1 MELLILGAG
10 GIGGYL
16 TSRMQQ
22 AGFSPRLLVRPNRA
36 DQLRQTG
43 LRLTS
48 PLGDWAGMPIIESDP
63 SALPKA
69 DFIFLTCKSY
79 DLETALDAIAAAVNE
94 KTIIVPFLNGV
105 RHIEIIKA
113 RLPHAIVWGGV
124 AHLGV
129 RVEPDGSIC
138 HFNDLNKF
146 LIGPVDVSSSD
157 ERARVLVERLAE
169 GPTEFTYK
177 ENIQQDMWDKL
188 VFLSA
193 LAGMTCLMRADIG
206 TILAT
211 NQGEDL
217 ILQLLDEASCI
228 AEAEGRT
235 TTVDA
240 MKAYQAQLLDRS
252 SRSTASMLRDM
263 INGKQT
269 EADSIL
275 GDMSERAARHALRV
289 PLLRTCLSHL
299 QAYELAREPI

>member
-113 RLPHAIVWGGV
+113 RLPHAIIWGGV

-211 NQGEDL
+211 NQGEDPNPT
-217 ILQLLDEASCI
+217 ITRRGLLYRRG
-228 AEAEGRT
+228 GRPYHHSRCHESLSGP
-235 TTVDA
+235 VIRPKLSIHCFNAKRHDQR
-240 MKAYQAQLLDRS
+240 QADRGRQYPWRYVRAGS
-252 SRSTASMLRDM
+252 
-263 INGKQT
+263 
-269 EADSIL
+269 
-275 GDMSERAARHALRV
+275 AAR
-289 PLLRTCLSHL
+289 PTCTPTPDMPVTFASL
-299 QAYELAREPI
+299 